1 MVSKEQYNDLN
12 TFKTSDHTN
21 SIFINVALYVNIKLV
36 CYDDMVKIYS
46 KFIYNTPYQI
56 YL

>member
-1 MVSKEQYNDLN
+1 MVSKEEYNDLN

-21 SIFINVALYVNIKLV
+21 SIFINVALYVSIKLV